1 MRLPHGFPDHPHR
14 GMDTVSYCIKGEFAH
29 EDFKGNQGTLSEG
42 GVQWMTAGKGI
53 VHAEMPT
60 SFEEDSIGFQLW
72 LNLDRKNKY
81 CEPKYQEFK
90 ADSIPVH

>member
-1 MRLPHGFPDHPHR
+1 MRLPHCFPDHPHR

-29 EDFKGNQGTLSEG
+29 EDFKGNQGMLSEG

-60 SFEEDSIGFQLW
+60 SFEEDSVGFQLW

-81 CEPKYQEFK
+81 CEPKY
-90 ADSIPVH
+90 

>member
-1 MRLPHGFPDHPHR
+1 M
-14 GMDTVSYCIKGEFAH
+14 
-29 EDFKGNQGTLSEG
+29 LSEG

-60 SFEEDSIGFQLW
+60 SFDEDFVGFQLW

-81 CEPKYQEFK
+81 CEPKY
-90 ADSIPVH
+90 